1 MKFAA
6 RVLLFAALLLT
17 GAAAQARVFNQAE
30 LDALLAPIALYPDP
44 VLSNILEAAA
54 YPDQVTEAA
63 RWSRANP
70 QLKGD
75 DAVRALEPVPWH
87 PSVKALVAFPEV
99 LARMDES
106 PNWLRDLGEANAV
119 HGPYIM
125 QTIQQLR
132 QRAQASGYLQSND
145 QQQVYDD
152 GGAIAVQ
159 PLYPNVVYVPYYD
172 PFVVYGAWWWPAYRP
187 VFWRPWPVQRVFVSV
202 GFFPNR
208 FDWHRRQIVVVHRPT
223 VVVNRPTQVRVT
235 QPQVAPGH
243 WRRDAPPRTWNGPP
257 SPAARMQQQQ
267 FLQRVPELQ
276 RRPIVQGGPVV
287 QRVPQSLRQPIVQSR
302 QMMVQSA
309 PHANWRSDARPGF
322 QRQGPSGQAQ
332 HFGRGGGHGHRG

>member
-1 MKFAA
+1 MRFAA
-6 RVLLFAALLLT
+6 RMLLFAALLLT

-44 VLSNILEAAA
+44 LLSNILEAAA
-54 YPDQVTEAA
+54 YPDQVAEAA

-87 PSVKALVAFPEV
+87 PSVKALVAFPDV
-99 LARMDES
+99 LARMEES
-106 PNWLRDLGEANAV
+106 PNWLRDLGEAYRV
-119 HGPYIM
+119 HGPYVM
-125 QTIQQLR
+125 DTVQQLR
-132 QRAQASGYLQSND
+132 QRAQASGYLHSTD

-152 GGAIAVQ
+152 GGAIVVQ
-159 PLYPNVVYVPYYD
+159 PAYPNVVYVPYYD
-172 PFVVYGAWWWPAYRP
+172 PFVVYGAWWWPAYQP
-187 VFWRPWPVQRVFVSV
+187 VFWRPWPVQRVFISAT
-202 GFFPNR
+202 FFSSNC
-208 FDWHRRQIVVVHRPT
+208 DWRRRQIVVVNRPT
-223 VVVNRPTQVRVT
+223 VVVNRPTQVHVT

-267 FLQRVPELQ
+267 FFQRVPESQ
-276 RRPIVQGGPVV
+276 RRPIVQSGPVM
-287 QRVPQSLRQPIVQSR
+287 QRVALPVRQPIVQSR
-302 QMMVQSA
+302 QVMVQNA
-309 PHANWRSDARPGF
+309 PHANWRSEARQGF